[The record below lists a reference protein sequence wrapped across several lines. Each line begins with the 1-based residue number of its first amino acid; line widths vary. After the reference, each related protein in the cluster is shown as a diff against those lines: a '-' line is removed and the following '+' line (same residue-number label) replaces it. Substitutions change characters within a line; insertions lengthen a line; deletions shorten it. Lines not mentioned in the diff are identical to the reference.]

1 MNNKY
6 FKRLIS
12 KFARYFIQGAILVI
26 PITLTIYIV
35 YNAISFIDHLLPVHY
50 PGLNLI
56 IIITTITLLGAFG
69 STIILQPFIN
79 YFERMMERA
88 PLVKVIYTSLKDLI
102 SAFVGKEKKFN
113 QPVLVKIN
121 STDEIMRLGFIT
133 QEDLTFIGIENK
145 YVAIYFPHSYNFS
158 GNLLV
163 VPVKNV
169 IKISGPSAEVMKFI
183 VSGGVTDLEN
193 IKIKS

>member
-88 PLVKVIYTSLKDLI
+88 PLVKVIYTSLKDLL